1 MFVFSNVSV
10 TEYMSNFITDT
21 NCLLLFEQLK
31 SKRLWWAGCVAL
43 MRKTNACPI
52 FVGKPF
58 GNYAFK
64 RAMIRWGNSIKISPI
79 QNVLGDAN

>member
-1 MFVFSNVSV
+1 
-10 TEYMSNFITDT
+10 
-21 NCLLLFEQLK
+21 
-31 SKRLWWAGCVAL
+31 